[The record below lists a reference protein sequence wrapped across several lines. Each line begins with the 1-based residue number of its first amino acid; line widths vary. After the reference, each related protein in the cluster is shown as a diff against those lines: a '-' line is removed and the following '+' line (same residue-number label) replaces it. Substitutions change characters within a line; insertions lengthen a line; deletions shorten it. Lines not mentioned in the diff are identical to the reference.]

1 MLLIISAK
9 SGKWPI
15 WPQTFAYCCLFPK
28 DYKIHKTTL
37 IKMWMAQGFIRSS
50 SLDQCLEDIGHKYFM
65 DLLWRS
71 FFQEVEE
78 DERGNILQFKMH
90 DLAKSIAASDST
102 TFYSKG
108 EDIHENTH
116 CASFDRT
123 FLLSSRIPI
132 SLNKASRIRTFHLP
146 SESRYGYAGL
156 HESTC
161 NAIVSSYKF
170 IRYCSFCWSYCSF
183 CRSYCSL

>member
-1 MLLIISAK
+1 MD
-9 SGKWPI
+9 G
-15 WPQTFAYCCLFPK
+15 
-28 DYKIHKTTL
+28 
-37 IKMWMAQGFIRSS
+37 QGFIRSS

-90 DLAKSIAASDST
+90 DLAKSIAAFDST

-108 EDIHENTH
+108 EDIHENTR

-170 IRYCSFCWSYCSF
+170 IRYCSFCWSYCCF

>member
-15 WPQTFAYCCLFPK
+15 WPQGFAYCCLFPK

-71 FFQEVEE
+71 FF
-78 DERGNILQFKMH
+78 
-90 DLAKSIAASDST
+90 
-102 TFYSKG
+102 
-108 EDIHENTH
+108 
-116 CASFDRT
+116 
-123 FLLSSRIPI
+123 
-132 SLNKASRIRTFHLP
+132 
-146 SESRYGYAGL
+146 
-156 HESTC
+156 
-161 NAIVSSYKF
+161 
-170 IRYCSFCWSYCSF
+170 
-183 CRSYCSL
+183 